1 MSSIRVNPYPMPDLL
16 AALEQLQQQ
25 QSDATLELATGS
37 RINKPS
43 DDPAGAAQLIKIN
56 DLSSQVDSFQ
66 RTISSVSGQFSTAD
80 STFSS
85 VVTSLQRAISLGVE
99 GANGTMSDADR
110 AAAAVEVTGIQ
121 SQLLSLAN
129 TSYQGQFLFA
139 GTATAQPFVAD
150 PTQKSGVRYTGNLGI
165 NQVTIGTGYQLQVN
179 VPGSQVFGLGNATG
193 DVFQAVNDLIIG
205 LQTNTGI
212 GTAVTELGAAF
223 SYVSGQR
230 VFYGNALN
238 QTQSQQTYLNTQSL
252 GLSQQ
257 VNSVAGADIAAV
269 ASQLVNDQ
277 TARTA
282 ALDAIGR
289 ASPSSL
295 FDYLK

>member
-25 QSDATLELATGS
+25 QSNATLELATGS
-37 RINKPS
+37 RINRPS

-66 RTISSVSGQFSTAD
+66 RSISSITGQFSTAD

-85 VVTSLQRAISLGVE
+85 VVTALERAISLGVE
-99 GANGTMSDADR
+99 GANGTLSDADR
-110 AAAAVEVTGIQ
+110 AAAATEVAGIQ

-129 TSYQGQFLFA
+129 TSYQGQYLFS
-139 GTATAQPFVAD
+139 GTATTQPFVVD
-150 PTQKSGVRYTGNLGI
+150 PAQLSGVRYAGNTGI
-165 NQVTIGTGYQLQVN
+165 NHVTIGNGYQLQVN
-179 VPGSQVFGLGNATG
+179 LPGSQIFNGPGADMFL
-193 DVFQAVNDLIIG
+193 AVNDLITG
-205 LQTNTGI
+205 LQSNTAI
-212 GTAVTELGAAF
+212 GAAVTELGKAF
-223 SYVSGQR
+223 SYVTGQR

-257 VNSVAGADIAAV
+257 LSSVASADVAVV

-289 ASPSSL
+289 ISPNSL